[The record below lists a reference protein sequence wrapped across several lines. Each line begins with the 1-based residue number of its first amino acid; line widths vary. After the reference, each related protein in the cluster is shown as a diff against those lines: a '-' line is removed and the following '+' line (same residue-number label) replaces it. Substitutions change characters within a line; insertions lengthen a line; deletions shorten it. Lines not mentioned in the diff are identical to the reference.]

1 MEFLLQGH
9 EFNLKGANRGF
20 FTTRLRANLERM
32 LTGCGCRI
40 GMRGLGLAVECPDA
54 AAGEVRTRLQR
65 ALGVQTIVAGRR
77 VEADPAAIAPVALE
91 MIAAQSGASFAL
103 NVLRP
108 DKALP
113 LSSYEVAVA
122 VGRYI
127 EERLQLPVDLRQPQR
142 RCTIVLSRKGALVSR
157 APEPGPGGMPAGTAG
172 RLLGLLSTGFDSPVA
187 AFRLIRRGGRVML
200 VHFYASPLPGR
211 GASPPVAADLA
222 RQLTRYQLFTR
233 LYLCPFEPA
242 QRAIVAHCPSRYRIL
257 LYRRMMLRISAA
269 LAEKIH
275 AHGLVTGDSLAQV
288 ASQTSLNLEAV
299 SAAVRLPIYRPLIGD
314 DKIAIQAEARRIGT
328 FDISTAPTDDC
339 CSAFMPR
346 SPALTSSPAELE
358 QAEAELDLPALVSD
372 AMTRIETVRLR
383 VSGSEVLQD
392 AQDAAAEGDSG
403 ER

>member
-1 MEFLLQGH
+1 
-9 EFNLKGANRGF
+9 
-20 FTTRLRANLERM
+20 
-32 LTGCGCRI
+32 
-40 GMRGLGLAVECPDA
+40 
-54 AAGEVRTRLQR
+54 
-65 ALGVQTIVAGRR
+65 
-77 VEADPAAIAPVALE
+77 
-91 MIAAQSGASFAL
+91 
-103 NVLRP
+103 
-108 DKALP
+108 
-113 LSSYEVAVA
+113 
-122 VGRYI
+122 
-127 EERLQLPVDLRQPQR
+127 
-142 RCTIVLSRKGALVSR
+142 
-157 APEPGPGGMPAGTAG
+157 
-172 RLLGLLSTGFDSPVA
+172 
-187 AFRLIRRGGRVML
+187 ML

>member
-1 MEFLLQGH
+1 SDL
-9 EFNLKGANRGF
+9 
-20 FTTRLRANLERM
+20 NLERM

-172 RLLGLLSTGFDSPVA
+172 RLLPPHPPRRTGHAGALLRVTPA
-187 AFRLIRRGGRVML
+187 RARRQPAGGRRSRASAHPVPA
-200 VHFYASPLPGR
+200 VH
-211 GASPPVAADLA
+211 
-222 RQLTRYQLFTR
+222 
-233 LYLCPFEPA
+233 
-242 QRAIVAHCPSRYRIL
+242 
-257 LYRRMMLRISAA
+257 
-269 LAEKIH
+269 
-275 AHGLVTGDSLAQV
+275 
-288 ASQTSLNLEAV
+288 
-299 SAAVRLPIYRPLIGD
+299 PLI
-314 DKIAIQAEARRIGT
+314 
-328 FDISTAPTDDC
+328 
-339 CSAFMPR
+339 
-346 SPALTSSPAELE
+346 
-358 QAEAELDLPALVSD
+358 
-372 AMTRIETVRLR
+372 
-383 VSGSEVLQD
+383 
-392 AQDAAAEGDSG
+392 
-403 ER
+403 